1 MPELFPPP
9 PEQALAGYAEVVFN
23 RPLSTRFTYGVPA
36 ALADRLRPGVRVRAP
51 FGRGNRLLTGYC
63 VALRDQRPE
72 REVKSL
78 AAVVDDEPLL
88 TPDLLELTQWIADYY
103 LCGWGQVLD
112 AAVPAGAKAQAGTR
126 LRAFV
131 EAVPLDELRP
141 VPSTLSRKQAAALA
155 LLRAEGQPVEAALL
169 AEWAGCGLSVIWSL
183 VRNRYARRLMK
194 RVETMARSEAEPQSP
209 ASTEPLLDHALNAD
223 QQAVLAAVSAA
234 VTTGGFKPFLL
245 HGVTGSGKTEIYLHA
260 IAQVVAQ
267 GREALV
273 LVPEISLTPQT
284 IHRFSG
290 RFPNV
295 AVLHSHLSEAERGH
309 HWRRIVRGESQVV
322 IGARSAIFA
331 PTRRL
336 GLIVVDEEHE
346 PSFKQ
351 ENTPR
356 YHARDLAVRRAQQ
369 LGIPVLLGSATPSL
383 ESWHNV
389 QRGAYTLLQLPRR
402 VENRPLPRV
411 EIIDLR
417 YEPRRRG
424 GMNALSPSLERAM
437 HITLAAGGQI
447 ILFLNRRG
455 FDTYLYCPKCGH
467 VVKCRFCDVALT
479 HHLPPRRAEQLAS
492 QEPRPRLGK
501 AICHYCGYRTPP
513 PADCPECHDGRI
525 RFLGLGTEKLE
536 EELAHKFPNVP
547 MQRMDSDTMRGSS
560 HARAL
565 EAFRRGETRILF
577 GTQMIAKGLD
587 FPGVTLVGVVNADT
601 ALHLADFRA
610 AERTFQLLA
619 QVAGRTGRGERSG
632 LVLVQTLTPEHP
644 CIHLAARHDFETFAK
659 WELEQRRAHGYPPLS
674 RLARVLIRG
683 RELPAVEELTQR
695 LADRVRSACSDGMKL
710 LGPVEAPLKKLEG
723 WHRWHFLLF
732 SSSAKA
738 LHEVLRRHVLS
749 VKPPQRVEISVDVDP
764 QAML

>member
-9 PEQALAGYAEVVFN
+9 PEPALAGYAEVVFN

-36 ALADRLRPGVRVRAP
+36 TLADRLRPGVRVRAP

-63 VALRDQRPE
+63 VALRDQPPE
-72 REVKSL
+72 REVKRL
-78 AAVVDDEPLL
+78 EAVVDDEPLL
-88 TPDLLELTQWIADYY
+88 TPDLLELTRWIADYY

-126 LRAFV
+126 KRAFV
-131 EAVPLDELRP
+131 EAIPLDELRP
-141 VPSTLSRKQAAALA
+141 VPSTLSTKQAAALS
-155 LLRAEGQPVEAALL
+155 LLRAEGQPVEAAVL
-169 AEWAGCGLSVIWSL
+169 AEWVGCGLPVIWSL
-183 VRNRYARRLMK
+183 VRNRYARRFLK
-194 RVETMARSEAEPQSP
+194 RVEAIPPPEAELP
-209 ASTEPLLDHALNAD
+209 ASTELLVDHALSDD
-223 QQAVLAAVSAA
+223 QQTVLAAVSAA
-234 VTTGGFKPFLL
+234 VTAGGFKPFLL
-245 HGVTGSGKTEIYLHA
+245 HGVTGSGKTEIYLQA

-290 RFPNV
+290 RFPRI
-295 AVLHSHLSEAERGH
+295 AVLHSHLSGADRGQ
-309 HWRRIVRGESQVV
+309 HWRRIARGEIQVV

-417 YEPRRRG
+417 YEPMRRG
-424 GMNALSPSLERAM
+424 RLSAIAPSLERAM
-437 HITLAAGGQI
+437 HITLSAGGQI

-479 HHLPPRRAEQLAS
+479 HHRPPRRDDRLPPS
-492 QEPRPRLGK
+492 EPRPRLGK
-501 AICHYCGYRTPP
+501 AVCHYCGYQTQP
-513 PADCPECHDGRI
+513 PADCPECRDGHI

-547 MQRMDSDTMRGSS
+547 MQRMDSDTMRGGGS

-619 QVAGRTGRGERSG
+619 QVAGRTGRGDRTG

-659 WELEQRRAHGYPPLS
+659 WELEQRRTHGYPPLS
-674 RLARVLIRG
+674 RLARVLVRG
-683 RELPAVEELTQR
+683 RELAAVQELTQS
-695 LADRVRSACSDGMKL
+695 LAGQVRSACGEGMKL

-723 WHRWHFLLF
+723 WHRWHFLIF
-732 SSSAKA
+732 SASARA
-738 LHEVLRRHVLS
+738 LHEVLQRHVLS
-749 VKPPQRVEISVDVDP
+749 AKPPHRVEISVDVDP